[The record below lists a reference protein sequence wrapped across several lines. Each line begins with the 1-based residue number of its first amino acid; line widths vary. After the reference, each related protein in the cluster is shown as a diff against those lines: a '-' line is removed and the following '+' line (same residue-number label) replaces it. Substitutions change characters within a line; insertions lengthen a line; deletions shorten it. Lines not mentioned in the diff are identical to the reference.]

1 MSYSSC
7 ATHTEILYCYRT
19 GKFGQAARILHAS
32 TDRELRLAGKSL
44 SHAALKALTGSL
56 CSRLPEYQHLLLR
69 DAESGEYRD
78 GEGTGGGK
86 DGEAGEGSDGEE
98 EAKLLAFLD
107 RVGVVWAAADTAV
120 DTAADTAAVSVMG
133 SGTDSMTDSV
143 VGSAADAAKGEDGEA
158 RPRPLS
164 LSSATTVIPAA
175 LPAPWGH
182 GHRLSSLVLEHSRI
196 GDAGAAI
203 LVDGLLR
210 NPGLTC
216 LNLCYAGLGE
226 EGARAVSRLLRESKS
241 LTTLFMGGNKL
252 GVSGARRIAEGMHAG
267 VFGSNLLSLDLR

>member
-86 DGEAGEGSDGEE
+86 DGEAGGGRLGEGRGSII
-98 EAKLLAFLD
+98 
-107 RVGVVWAAADTAV
+107 VGAMIKQGLFWA
-120 DTAADTAAVSVMG
+120 
-133 SGTDSMTDSV
+133 
-143 VGSAADAAKGEDGEA
+143 
-158 RPRPLS
+158 RRW
-164 LSSATTVIPAA
+164 I
-175 LPAPWGH
+175 
-182 GHRLSSLVLEHSRI
+182 SRI
-196 GDAGAAI
+196 IVGQSGI
-203 LVDGLLR
+203 R
-210 NPGLTC
+210 
-216 LNLCYAGLGE
+216 
-226 EGARAVSRLLRESKS
+226 SS
-241 LTTLFMGGNKL
+241 FWNKF
-252 GVSGARRIAEGMHAG
+252 RW
-267 VFGSNLLSLDLR
+267 FK